1 MKYAEYYK
9 RHGATVRHMADQN
22 SHDLE
27 KCIVLLQQL
36 PDHPGQEM
44 HHVSILGEKEE
55 EEEEEEDEGTHYV
68 GVYRLML

>member
-1 MKYAEYYK
+1 
-9 RHGATVRHMADQN
+9 MADQN

-44 HHVSILGEKEE
+44 HHVSILGEKK
-55 EEEEEEDEGTHYV
+55 EEEEEEDEGYTMV
-68 GVYRLML
+68 ESTG